1 MRPEEISPRQS
12 QAAKSAALTNH
23 PFRWR
28 QKVLLV
34 GGSESRQSL
43 RASILRAHGLEVDVA
58 VGVTDSRSLCR
69 QNAYDWVVLDTH
81 SLLPREAI
89 DFCEQLKRAVPRQRI
104 AFFVGAPTFI
114 SLKWPDEDVT
124 KDKEQEQRASESKSA
139 A

>member
-1 MRPEEISPRQS
+1 MRPEEISPPQS
-12 QAAKSAALTNH
+12 QAAKRAALTNH

-104 AFFVGAPTFI
+104 AFFVGGPTFI

-124 KDKEQEQRASESKSA
+124 KDKEQEQRASESESA